1 MLLQMRSDPDVATNI
16 GCAVSWDFCIL
27 RHGYLLG
34 MNLPV
39 TSIFASLVG
48 ISILY
53 KPLFATFTELGVD
66 PIYNVCFEAW
76 LCVVAS

>member
-16 GCAVSWDFCIL
+16 GCAVSWSMEGGEDFSIL

-39 TSIFASLVG
+39 TGVFCIFSREFHP
-48 ISILY
+48 
-53 KPLFATFTELGVD
+53 KPFFATFTELGGRS
-66 PIYNVCFEAW
+66 N
-76 LCVVAS
+76 L